1 LFSGAAL
8 LVPGRGTSASSP
20 IRRINRRTR
29 LRLTADSDEAGH
41 AFRKEAGHL
50 FRSEAGRDSDLMSAT
65 LGLLPRI
72 AGMMFRRG
80 GLVKRGV
87 DFGPA
92 EAEEYVR
99 VGRRRWG
106 GGGQSGRS
114 ALSIAP

>member
-1 LFSGAAL
+1 MLAKMGLLSSDWLNVVGTLWPFKAA
-8 LVPGRGTSASSP
+8 P
-20 IRRINRRTR
+20 
-29 LRLTADSDEAGH
+29 ADSDEAGH

-50 FRSEAGRDSDLMSAT
+50 FRSEAGRDSDFKPAT
-65 LGLLPRI
+65 QRLLPRI
-72 AGMMFRRG
+72 AAMMFRRD

-92 EAEEYVR
+92 EAVEDVG